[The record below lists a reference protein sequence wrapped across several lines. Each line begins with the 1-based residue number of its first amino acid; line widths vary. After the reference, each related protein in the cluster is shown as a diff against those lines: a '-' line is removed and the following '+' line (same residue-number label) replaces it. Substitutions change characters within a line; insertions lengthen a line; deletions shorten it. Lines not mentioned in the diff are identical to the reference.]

1 MKTYQDKH
9 KRLWA
14 KIKGNFVL
22 VKESDL
28 YKIEKIEVKKVLL
41 IK

>member
-1 MKTYQDKH
+1 MTTYRDKH
-9 KRLWA
+9 NRLWA
-14 KIKGNFVL
+14 KIKREFVL

-28 YKIEKIEVKKVLL
+28 YKIENFEIKKILL